1 MQMTAMRRRSALIAA
16 ALALALDQGVP
27 LYQGVALWP
36 APAMAEEAAASG
48 AECAPEVERALIEG
62 ARIGVERD
70 VAVLRHPDQ
79 GIRDPDSI
87 LDFSCLDDLFD
98 FRRFDILFDPG
109 RSMADLLG
117 LVQRRICAAAREAYR
132 GYVGRHLDASLYTA
146 RSLRLPGLGP
156 AGDSQRATRAGT
168 AGRDRGAPSY
178 RRVPPEQGVPLD
190 QRVPLDQGVPLFRS
204 IVGGSR

>member
-1 MQMTAMRRRSALIAA
+1 MLIAV
-16 ALALALDQGVP
+16 ALALALHQGVGLHQGIP
-27 LYQGVALWP
+27 LWS

-109 RSMADLLG
+109 RGMADLLG

-146 RSLRLPGLGP
+146 RSLRLPGLDPVLDVEGTI
-156 AGDSQRATRAGT
+156 RARGTERSEDVPTYRA
-168 AGRDRGAPSY
+168 
-178 RRVPPEQGVPLD
+178 VPVDQGVPLD
-190 QRVPLDQGVPLFRS
+190 QRVPLFRS

>member
-1 MQMTAMRRRSALIAA
+1 MRRRSALIAA
-16 ALALALDQGVP
+16 VLVL
-27 LYQGVALWP
+27 ALWP
-36 APAMAEEAAASG
+36 APAMTEDGAANG
-48 AECAPEVERALIEG
+48 AECAPEVERALAEG

-70 VAVLRHPDQ
+70 VAVLRHADQ

-109 RSMADLLG
+109 RGMADLLG

-146 RSLRLPGLGP
+146 HSLRLPGLDP
-156 AGDSQRATRAGT
+156 AGNSQRAIRAGN
-168 AGRDRGAPSY
+168 AERDRGVPSY
-178 RRVPPEQGVPLD
+178 RRAPLNQGAPLDQGVPLD
-190 QRVPLDQGVPLFRS
+190 RGVPLFRS
-204 IVGGSR
+204 IVGGDR

>member
-1 MQMTAMRRRSALIAA
+1 MLIATA
-16 ALALALDQGVP
+16 LTLAL
-27 LYQGVALWP
+27 WS
-36 APAMAEEAAASG
+36 APAMAEEGPASG
-48 AECAPEVERALIEG
+48 AVCAPEVERALAEG

-109 RSMADLLG
+109 RGMADLLG

-132 GYVGRHLDASLYTA
+132 GYVGRHLDEGLYTA
-146 RSLRLPGLGP
+146 RTPRLPGLDP
-156 AGDSQRATRAGT
+156 VRDVERVIRAGS
-168 AGRDRGAPSY
+168 GDRN
-178 RRVPPEQGVPLD
+178 QGVPLD

-204 IVGGSR
+204 IVGGDR

>member
-1 MQMTAMRRRSALIAA
+1 MAA
-16 ALALALDQGVP
+16 GEA
-27 LYQGVALWP
+27 VA
-36 APAMAEEAAASG
+36 G
-48 AECAPEVERALIEG
+48 ADCAPEIERALIEG

-98 FRRFDILFDPG
+98 FRRFDMLFDPG
-109 RSMADLLG
+109 RNMSDLLG

-132 GYVGRHLDASLYTA
+132 GYVGRPLDSALYTA
-146 RSLRLPGLGP
+146 HTPRLPGLDP
-156 AGDSQRATRAGT
+156 VRPMNTPVRAASAERH
-168 AGRDRGAPSY
+168 
-178 RRVPPEQGVPLD
+178 QG
-190 QRVPLDQGVPLFRS
+190 VPLDQGVPLFRS

>member
-1 MQMTAMRRRSALIAA
+1 MAA
-16 ALALALDQGVP
+16 GEA
-27 LYQGVALWP
+27 VA
-36 APAMAEEAAASG
+36 G
-48 AECAPEVERALIEG
+48 ADCAPEIELALIEG

-98 FRRFDILFDPG
+98 FRRFDMLFDPG
-109 RSMADLLG
+109 RNMSDLLG

-132 GYVGRHLDASLYTA
+132 GYVGRPLDSALYTA
-146 RSLRLPGLGP
+146 HTPRLPGLDP
-156 AGDSQRATRAGT
+156 VRAMNTPVRA
-168 AGRDRGAPSY
+168 ASAERH
-178 RRVPPEQGVPLD
+178 QG
-190 QRVPLDQGVPLFRS
+190 VPLDQGVPLFRS

>member
-1 MQMTAMRRRSALIAA
+1 MRKRSALIAA
-16 ALALALDQGVP
+16 VLVL
-27 LYQGVALWP
+27 ALWP
-36 APAMAEEAAASG
+36 APAMTEDGAESG
-48 AECAPEVERALIEG
+48 AECAPEVEQALAEG

-98 FRRFDILFDPG
+98 FRRFDMLFDPG
-109 RSMADLLG
+109 RGMADLLG

-146 RSLRLPGLGP
+146 RSLRLPGLDP
-156 AGDSQRATRAGT
+156 AGDSQRAIRAGN
-168 AGRDRGAPSY
+168 AERNRGDPLDR
-178 RRVPPEQGVPLD
+178 GVPLD
-190 QRVPLDQGVPLFRS
+190 QRVPPDRGAPLDQGVSLFRS
-204 IVGGSR
+204 IVGGDR